1 MYPNTA
7 LILEGGAVR
16 GVFTSGVLDY
26 LMEQNFYLPYVVGV
40 SAGACNA
47 VDYLSKQVGRTRD
60 CTIIKE
66 KQYQYFNLKKTLKNR
81 SLFDMDMIFDRFP
94 NEIYPFDYETYFQSD
109 MLCELVVTNCLT
121 GRAMYLTEKQNKER
135 LMTICRASSSIPIAS
150 PMVSV
155 DGIPCLDGG
164 LSDSIPLLHTMR
176 NGCRKNVVVLTRNK
190 GYRKKVRK
198 SQQRF
203 YRMAYRKYPK
213 LAETICHRA
222 EVYNRTL
229 ELIEKWEKEGRI
241 FAIRP
246 EIPAVSRTEQDYEV
260 LTNFYRHGYDLMEQ
274 KFEELKKFLDCPS
287 R

>member
-176 NGCRKNVVVLTRNK
+176 NGCRKNVVVLTRATARRF
-190 GYRKKVRK
+190 GSHSSVSTAWHTGSIRSLPRRSAIAQRSTTARWSSSK
-198 SQQRF
+198 SGRRRAGFLSYARRF
-203 YRMAYRKYPK
+203 PLFREP
-213 LAETICHRA
+213 
-222 EVYNRTL
+222 NR
-229 ELIEKWEKEGRI
+229 IMR
-241 FAIRP
+241 
-246 EIPAVSRTEQDYEV
+246 Y
-260 LTNFYRHGYDLMEQ
+260 
-274 KFEELKKFLDCPS
+274 
-287 R
+287 